1 MSFTEKTH
9 QTKKRR
15 RDNDEEK
22 TAADNKT
29 DLCTE
34 TVQSL
39 ADQIQKQNPKIA
51 TQQIDLKEHQSV
63 VVIIDY
69 DDTIYPTSLH
79 HEKKTIEQQTINNIS
94 ETIQTFISKIKR
106 TFTFFS
112 IIGVTNALDQWISS
126 CNMDL
131 PFPVVSARRFERH
144 IPKGAVLWKRFTIQA
159 LVNAQF
165 DGTLILMGD
174 TFTDLECINT
184 KDYPN
189 ARMIKIKTMK
199 HHHKAHPV
207 TPSVIIR
214 QLLWVSN
221 NIKDIV
227 QIGEKMIF
235 LMEQI
240 QKHEEKQLRDSDI
253 WATLHSAVTH
263 VGNKGSNDYNKALM
277 LTKKN
282 AIIKINAQLMQIT
295 KRVEICD
302 RNGLQKF
309 RGVVTVKNMDHL
321 GRTHGAEYEINLFQL
336 KRTVYVL
343 LSIWFRVKE
352 WTDQMNMCLICG
364 TCLASIALRN
374 KHMKSVHGKYIKSN
388 ESTTEGSL
396 CAVIAEDIDIALL
409 ESTVSQHNVDMANV
423 NTSNQ
428 IIISGLKTNI
438 DAEVAAFNTDNDVNY
453 LATGGA
459 YRLSDIAFQMEP
471 DIAFHYDFDDDCDE
485 LTETHLDI
493 PCLDFDCDELHIP
506 CLDFDLDGAPEMV
519 THDDCDELNETHL
532 HIRIIWTLIAVA
544 CCIITFINDYCVHD
558 GVGYDMHTLI
568 DTEIDHEC
576 GLLYQNQ
583 ELIANEFTDYCEL
596 RTALSWDMSREILQE
611 AMHCARGGDVHGDTL
626 WQGDACGYTLWQ
638 EFTCFASFES
648 YVQQPILRGEHE
660 DEDLHSFR
668 DDLQP
673 VNGSSWFGDGDLV
686 LSFSWV
692 FLSHDIAFDLLSCLH
707 DFGRNGLMLE
717 ECFETSSWD
726 VRYGETWC
734 DYVHNG
740 LIHPDCILQA
750 IDPLLKSQ
758 LIQLFDAFYCDTID
772 WNTINELNDT
782 VRDIQALIFAQ
793 TVDFE
798 EIVRCSYAPYYLLD
812 ACKDAWSV
820 CIPFHRIAF
829 GMLKALYDSHLN
841 FDEPAKER
849 FCPKFIGKTLFRRKP
864 RADILPNPNHRHLDD
879 NRNLW
884 SKLFLVSTTNKD
896 VYILCNYDVVRSYRM
911 YENTQSSNESSI
923 IASICAIS
931 KYSASVESFLNGIK
945 WTFVIDLYSQGLLF
959 IANLYSPHRD
969 FVINFA
975 NVTNDVNDIANYVYT
990 ETSASLTPRKGRADA
1005 TCKWVTTI

>member
-1 MSFTEKTH
+1 
-9 QTKKRR
+9 
-15 RDNDEEK
+15 
-22 TAADNKT
+22 
-29 DLCTE
+29 
-34 TVQSL
+34 
-39 ADQIQKQNPKIA
+39 
-51 TQQIDLKEHQSV
+51 
-63 VVIIDY
+63 
-69 DDTIYPTSLH
+69 
-79 HEKKTIEQQTINNIS
+79 
-94 ETIQTFISKIKR
+94 
-106 TFTFFS
+106 
-112 IIGVTNALDQWISS
+112 
-126 CNMDL
+126 
-131 PFPVVSARRFERH
+131 
-144 IPKGAVLWKRFTIQA
+144 
-159 LVNAQF
+159 
-165 DGTLILMGD
+165 
-174 TFTDLECINT
+174 
-184 KDYPN
+184 
-189 ARMIKIKTMK
+189 
-199 HHHKAHPV
+199 
-207 TPSVIIR
+207 
-214 QLLWVSN
+214 
-221 NIKDIV
+221 
-227 QIGEKMIF
+227 
-235 LMEQI
+235 MEQI

-692 FLSHDIAFDLLSCLH
+692 FLSHDIAFDLLPFLH
-707 DFGRNGLMLE
+707 DFGRNSLMLKE
-717 ECFETSSWD
+717 YLEMSSWN
-726 VRYGETWC
+726 VIYGETFVGE
-734 DYVHNG
+734 YVHNG
-740 LIHPDCILQA
+740 LIQLHSKREMILHSLERMKAEILRVIKDQK
-750 IDPLLKSQ
+750 IRFEDNKKHQ
-758 LIQLFDAFYCDTID
+758 TFELIEELQRQYRVIAAKHQLFEERSQMYSAFVLDDSIN

-931 KYSASVESFLNGIK
+931 KYSASVESFLNGI